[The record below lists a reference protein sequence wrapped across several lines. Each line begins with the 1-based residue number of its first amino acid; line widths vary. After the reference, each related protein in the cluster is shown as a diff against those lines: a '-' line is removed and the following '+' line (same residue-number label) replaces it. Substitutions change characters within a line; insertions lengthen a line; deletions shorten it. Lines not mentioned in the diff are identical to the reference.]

1 MVSTGV
7 ALAVVA
13 RRDPTGSLNGGTA
26 ISAEDNLA
34 LAA

>member
-1 MVSTGV
+1 MVSTEV
-7 ALAVVA
+7 VLAVVA

-26 ISAEDNLA
+26 LIADDNLA